1 VFANVIFKREHTL
14 KIAPPEYETLLT
26 KLSAALGPDRKP
38 LLIGID
44 GREGAG
50 KTSLSN
56 WLAWQLGI
64 PAIHLDL
71 FVIQSEIPAPIERR
85 VADLDRCIKARGDRP
100 FIVEGV
106 LLLDA
111 LDEVG
116 RSPDFL
122 IFVNEQPAPST
133 RVRPPDSD
141 LIDTREFS
149 LGNQVTAYFSRRSPA
164 DHAAFRLKGF

>member
-38 LLIGID
+38 LLISID

-64 PAIHLDL
+64 LLQAHGRAINRPSRNEGVK
-71 FVIQSEIPAPIERR
+71 FVRCLRAASILQALIVATELRGFGRVDSPKANARPVNFER
-85 VADLDRCIKARGDRP
+85 VAVDNAGLPGEIICGPR
-100 FIVEGV
+100 
-106 LLLDA
+106 
-111 LDEVG
+111 
-116 RSPDFL
+116 
-122 IFVNEQPAPST
+122 
-133 RVRPPDSD
+133 
-141 LIDTREFS
+141 
-149 LGNQVTAYFSRRSPA
+149 
-164 DHAAFRLKGF
+164 